1 MVLYCIVLFLVYD
14 THIFLEMGRLT
25 KTDTTK
31 YSDVDSAEYFV
42 PKGNTINMPLPSRTL
57 KVAKQTSALH
67 PRGPHSSESRHR
79 SLGTK
84 CPLPRAKRSLNV
96 VSANRV
102 TSYGPLFIL
111 ITPVA
116 TRGGSHSL
124 SLAARSLG
132 GGKSRGTAHDLCAA
146 NEHVTSRL
154 TSEHARLYRCT

>member
-1 MVLYCIVLFLVYD
+1 MCD
-14 THIFLEMGRLT
+14 TYIFFEMGRLT
-25 KTDTTK
+25 KTNTTK
-31 YSDVDSAEYFV
+31 YSDINSAENFV
-42 PKGNTINMPLPSRTL
+42 PKGNTIKMPLPSRTL
-57 KVAKQTSALH
+57 KMAKQVSAFL
-67 PRGPHSSESRHR
+67 PGGPHSSEPRPR

-84 CPLPRAKRSLNV
+84 YPLPRAKRSLNV

-102 TSYGPLFIL
+102 TSYGPLFTL

-146 NEHVTSRL
+146 NEHVT
-154 TSEHARLYRCT
+154 